1 MTICSAYRYRLTAL
15 TFAVYF
21 RRKESSL
28 CGGCHTGSLSAM
40 IKFYNSTENG
50 VLTQCDTAV
59 AGCWVSVINPTAD
72 EVRELIEVYG
82 LDSGFVKSSLDEEE
96 SSRIEREDDQTLVII
111 DTPVSSVDED
121 KTMNFYTQPIGI
133 ILTESY
139 VFTISITETQILNEA
154 MNGNIRNLRTTFKTR
169 FVLQL
174 LLRIAAIFLFYLK
187 QIDKLSSAAEQQ
199 LHDAMRNELLM
210 QLLALEKSLVYFS
223 TSLKAN
229 EATIEKIFRGRVI
242 KLYDEDQDL
251 LEDVLI
257 EMKQAIE
264 MANIYTGILSS
275 MMDGFSSVISNNLN
289 MVMWRL
295 TIITVILEIPNIIF
309 SFYGINTVDLPI
321 PYTFFPISLAVVL
334 TTAVGIW
341 LTKTRKK

>member
-1 MTICSAYRYRLTAL
+1 MINYYSSDNGRLDQIDAL
-15 TFAVYF
+15 
-21 RRKESSL
+21 ES
-28 CGGCHTGSLSAM
+28 
-40 IKFYNSTENG
+40 
-50 VLTQCDTAV
+50 
-59 AGCWVSVINPTAD
+59 GCWVSVIDPTPQ
-72 EVRELIEVYG
+72 EIKMLIDDFG

-96 SSRIEREDDQTLVII
+96 SSRIEREDDQTLIII
-111 DTPVSSVDED
+111 DTPVASTEDDET
-121 KTMNFYTQPIGI
+121 KVFYTMPIGI
-133 ILTESY
+133 IITDEN
-139 VFTISITETQILNEA
+139 VFTISLHATQVIDEA
-154 MNGNIRNLRTTFKTR
+154 VRGTIRNLRPTFKTR

-174 LLRIAAIFLFYLK
+174 LLRIAALFLYYLK

-199 LHDAMRNELLM
+199 LHDAMKNELLM

-264 MANIYTGILSS
+264 MSSIYTGILSS

-289 MVMWRL
+289 IVMWRL
-295 TIITVILEIPNIIF
+295 TIVTILMEIPNIIF
-309 SFYGINTVDLPI
+309 ALYGINTVDLPL
-321 PYTFFPISLAVVL
+321 PFTWFPISLAVFL
-334 TTAVGIW
+334 TAVAAFVLLKW
-341 LTKTRKK
+341 KKK

>member
-1 MTICSAYRYRLTAL
+1 MINYYTSDNGRLDPL
-15 TFAVYF
+15 DSI
-21 RRKESSL
+21 ES
-28 CGGCHTGSLSAM
+28 
-40 IKFYNSTENG
+40 
-50 VLTQCDTAV
+50 
-59 AGCWVSVINPTAD
+59 GCWVSVIDPTPQ
-72 EVRELIEVYG
+72 EIKMLIDDFG

-96 SSRIEREDDQTLVII
+96 SSRIEREDDQTLII
-111 DTPVSSVDED
+111 VDTPVASTEEDET
-121 KTMNFYTQPIGI
+121 KVFYTMPIGI
-133 ILTESY
+133 IITDEN
-139 VFTISITETQILNEA
+139 VFTISLHATQIIDEA
-154 MNGNIRNLRTTFKTR
+154 VRGTIRNLRPTFKTR

-174 LLRIAAIFLFYLK
+174 LLRIAALFLYYLK

-199 LHDAMRNELLM
+199 LHDAMKNELLM

-264 MANIYTGILSS
+264 MSSIYSGILSH

-289 MVMWRL
+289 IVMWRL
-295 TIITVILEIPNIIF
+295 TIVTILMEIPNIIF
-309 SFYGINTVDLPI
+309 ALYGINTVDLPL
-321 PYTFFPISLAVVL
+321 PFTWFPISLAVFL
-334 TTAVGIW
+334 TAVAAVILIKW
-341 LTKTRKK
+341 KKK